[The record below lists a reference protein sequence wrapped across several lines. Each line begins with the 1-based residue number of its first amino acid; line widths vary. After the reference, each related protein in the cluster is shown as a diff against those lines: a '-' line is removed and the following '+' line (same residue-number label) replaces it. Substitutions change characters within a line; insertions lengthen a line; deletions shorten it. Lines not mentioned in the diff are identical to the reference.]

1 MVLFE
6 FTLPD
11 ALELHPEVVLATNEI
26 PHTVRNPSPRMITHY
41 FDYCARLKSAEQF
54 CAIRGALMGSI

>member
-26 PHTVRNPSPRMITHY
+26 PHTVRNPSPRM
-41 FDYCARLKSAEQF
+41 
-54 CAIRGALMGSI
+54 